1 MANDIMTHL
10 NMTLKS
16 WILVGV
22 ALLILFTLSAQ
33 PCLAGLIW
41 SG

>member
-1 MANDIMTHL
+1 MKQSKIP
-10 NMTLKS
+10 LKL
-16 WILVGV
+16 WILILV
-22 ALLILFTLSAQ
+22 ALLILFVLSAQ

>member
-1 MANDIMTHL
+1 MANGIMKQF

-16 WILVGV
+16 WILIAV
-22 ALLILFTLSAQ
+22 ALLILFALSAQ
-33 PCLAGLIW
+33 PCLAGLMW

>member
-1 MANDIMTHL
+1 MNQFST
-10 NMTLKS
+10 TLRVS
-16 WILVGV
+16 ILIAV
-22 ALLILFTLSAQ
+22 ALLILFALSAQ

>member
-1 MANDIMTHL
+1 MANGIMKQL
-10 NMTLKS
+10 NMTLKV
-16 WILVGV
+16 WILIAV
-22 ALLILFTLSAQ
+22 ALLILFALSAQ

>member
-1 MANDIMTHL
+1 MKHSGSTI
-10 NMTLKS
+10 KF
-16 WILVGV
+16 WILV
-22 ALLILFTLSAQ
+22 ALLILMLLSAQ

>member
-1 MANDIMTHL
+1 MKRFNTPHKL
-10 NMTLKS
+10 
-16 WILVGV
+16 WILIAV
-22 ALLILFTLSAQ
+22 ALLILLALSAQ

>member
-1 MANDIMTHL
+1 MRNGIMKRF
-10 NMTLKS
+10 NIAIQF
-16 WILVGV
+16 WLVVAV
-22 ALLILFTLSAQ
+22 ALLILFALSAQ